1 MFTPTVSE
9 ILMSEGRS
17 VLSPPQRDTES
28 EGIKLSLDRTLN
40 LCVLNNHTF
49 RYKKKKIYATY
60 LV

>member
-49 RYKKKKIYATY
+49 R
-60 LV
+60 